1 MRNNKITENT
11 LVYCPASVTI
21 GNHVFKN
28 WSKTPGDINC
38 VRALAMSNNPFMY
51 QMGLKLGAEALMDM
65 ARAFGL
71 GNGPACP
78 FRTIPAWCR
87 PVII

>member
-1 MRNNKITENT
+1 
-11 LVYCPASVTI
+11 
-21 GNHVFKN
+21 
-28 WSKTPGDINC
+28 
-38 VRALAMSNNPFMY
+38 MSNNPFMY
-51 QMGLKLGAEALMDM
+51 QMGLKLGAEALMDT

>member
-1 MRNNKITENT
+1 M
-11 LVYCPASVTI
+11 
-21 GNHVFKN
+21 FKKLEQD
-28 WSKTPGDINC
+28 SGDINC

-51 QMGLKLGAEALMDM
+51 QMGLKLRAEALMDT